1 MADLPLIYSLLLR
14 MFTSACLQRHLPMS
28 SVSDDSPQPVKV
40 GTLLVMRQ
48 GGDALLVSSRCS
60 RRCSRRAP
68 LRLPISAGED
78 VVDHAHTDA
87 STINACQQTDQR

>member
-60 RRCSRRAP
+60 RRAP